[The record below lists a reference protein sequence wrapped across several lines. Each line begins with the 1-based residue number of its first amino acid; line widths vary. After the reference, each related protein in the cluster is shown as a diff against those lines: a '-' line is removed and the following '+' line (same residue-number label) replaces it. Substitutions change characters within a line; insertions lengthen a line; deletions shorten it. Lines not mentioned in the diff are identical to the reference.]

1 MKKLL
6 KILTITGLFGLIV
19 GAGVGAGMYFDYIE
33 TPDNI
38 AKLASDANESWHDR
52 FVADNCERC
61 PECCVTT
68 LWDSIEAEVEPDAGP
83 SEDAGPS
90 KDASESDASGADA
103 AEADAK

>member
-6 KILTITGLFGLIV
+6 KILTVTGLLGLIV

-33 TPDNI
+33 TPDSI
-38 AKLASDANESWHDR
+38 AKLASDADESWHDR

-61 PECCVTT
+61 PECCVKV
-68 LWDSIEAEVEPDAGP
+68 DESDAGP

-103 AEADAK
+103 SEADAK